1 MLQEVDE
8 GVLGGW
14 AFSGDAVDDILHAV
28 LFEDLEGVVA
38 EAGIEVFE
46 LAFGG
51 GVGAELEY
59 VVLCCRAGA
68 AYVAQA
74 KDAADADGEENH
86 LFHFGN
92 SPFGIFIIVIIMRPL
107 LLFLFMMPV
116 LAQRTATVC
125 GADGNANTCTMVE
138 TSRIGNLRFE
148 DYRVTNPAAPLV
160 NLDVRRAHLGQIPLG
175 NRNLICTVNP
185 NAAAILSAPTFR
197 FSSVISQV
205 NEIESLVSGQ
215 LNQEVF
221 AQTTVRDLVMSDGF
235 SIPQFVFRISRS
247 RGTTQLLFTMNP
259 SYQPNG
265 VTIPEYTSTH
275 VLAVDSVTG
284 RVSFPTE
291 LPSNTQVL
299 RIYWAIAVGLPGL
312 LNERA
317 EIKAVDPTPFGRP
330 LFSAEEV
337 RGFAAAI
344 SRAVLNY
351 ASPTIAPVL
360 DASCV
365 KGPFQACSAQDA
377 LESFGEVLSR
387 NGAEY
392 LATGAAT
399 PARIIGGNLANWAK
413 SGALANTTLANLTIV
428 LKPLTLLWP
437 TLERESFVAADRT
450 VITNWLRGFYG
461 TVAGSITLP
470 DYRGLE
476 AASILMMDSIQR
488 SDDAGFALSVE
499 RYFIGL
505 QQMRADGSMPLEV
518 QRGACALNYSNRAVA
533 SLVTIAES
541 AAAQGYDLYSLKV
554 NGRSL
559 DTAIEFLLDGYD
571 NGALVARYNNPSA
584 ECELGNVALDRRAL
598 DLSGASSSPAAWIE
612 IYLARFPNS
621 ALSNRLKSRV
631 GLTGF
636 AKRPLSHFSAAAN
649 TTCLFLTPQELSPIS
664 LPLLDAF
671 VGNQQS
677 GATRAV
683 LSERLGARVR
693 TASGVPVPNV
703 LVQFAVSDGAATV
716 EPASALTDPFGVAYA
731 RLKLGARSGVIRV
744 TATAVGASPV
754 VFTAAA
760 RGDDP
765 KLATGGVVGV
775 GGSVPSVKSAAPG
788 SILSLYGADFV
799 PAGMGRRATL
809 RDGRLPTVLEGI
821 CVYFGTTPA
830 FMLDA
835 YPTQLNVIVPALTG
849 ASVEVRVAKNC
860 GAPNEE
866 RTDPQTVAVRV
877 AAPEFF
883 FFDATV
889 SGNNPVA
896 AVDSVTQQFLGP
908 LTLFEGNA
916 KPAKPG
922 DFVTLYLTGLGATT
936 PAVAP
941 GAIALGQAT
950 LRGNL
955 ELRLAGQ
962 VVAASNI
969 LYAGFSPGSLIYQ
982 INFRVPAG
990 LPASNQ
996 PISVTVDGQTTP
1008 VGGYLTLSL
1017 R

>member
-1 MLQEVDE
+1 
-8 GVLGGW
+8 
-14 AFSGDAVDDILHAV
+14 
-28 LFEDLEGVVA
+28 
-38 EAGIEVFE
+38 
-46 LAFGG
+46 
-51 GVGAELEY
+51 
-59 VVLCCRAGA
+59 
-68 AYVAQA
+68 
-74 KDAADADGEENH
+74 
-86 LFHFGN
+86 
-92 SPFGIFIIVIIMRPL
+92 
-107 LLFLFMMPV
+107 MMPV

-125 GADGNANTCTMVE
+125 GADGNANTCTTVE

-754 VFTAAA
+754 VFTVTA

-941 GAIALGQAT
+941 GAIATGQASV
-950 LRGNL
+950 RGNL

>member
-1 MLQEVDE
+1 
-8 GVLGGW
+8 
-14 AFSGDAVDDILHAV
+14 
-28 LFEDLEGVVA
+28 
-38 EAGIEVFE
+38 
-46 LAFGG
+46 
-51 GVGAELEY
+51 
-59 VVLCCRAGA
+59 
-68 AYVAQA
+68 
-74 KDAADADGEENH
+74 
-86 LFHFGN
+86 
-92 SPFGIFIIVIIMRPL
+92 MRSL
-107 LLFLFMMPV
+107 LLFLFAMPV

-125 GADGNANTCTMVE
+125 GADGNANTCTTVE

-160 NLDVRRAHLGQIPLG
+160 NLEVRRAHLGQIPLG

-185 NAAAILSAPTFR
+185 NAAAILSAPTIR
-197 FSSVISQV
+197 FSSVSSQV
-205 NEIESLVSGQ
+205 TEIESLVAGQ
-215 LNQEVF
+215 LNQEVL

-247 RGTTQLLFTMNP
+247 RGTTQLLFTMSA

-275 VLAVDSVTG
+275 ALAVDSLTG

-291 LPSNTQVL
+291 LPLNTQVL
-299 RIYWAIAVGLPGL
+299 RIYWAVVVALPGL

-317 EIKAVDPTPFGRP
+317 DIKAVDPTPFGRL
-330 LFSAEEV
+330 LFTPEEV
-337 RGFAAAI
+337 RGFATTI

-351 ASPTIAPVL
+351 ASPTFAPVV

-365 KGPFQACSAQDA
+365 KGPFQACAAQDA
-377 LESFGEVLSR
+377 LESFGEALSR

-392 LATGAAT
+392 LATGATT
-399 PARIIGGNLANWAK
+399 PARIIGGNLASWARG
-413 SGALANTTLANLTIV
+413 GALANTTVANLMTV

-437 TLERESFVAADRT
+437 TLERDAVVAADRT
-450 VITNWLRGFYG
+450 AITNWLRPFYG
-461 TVAGSITLP
+461 TVAGSISLP

-476 AASILMMDSIQR
+476 AASIRMMDSIQR
-488 SDDAGFALSVE
+488 RDDAGFALSVE
-499 RYFIGL
+499 RYFIAL
-505 QQMRADGSMPLEV
+505 QQMRADGSMPLEA

-533 SLVTIAES
+533 NLVTIAES

-559 DTAIEFLLDGYD
+559 DTAIEFLLDAYD
-571 NGALVARYNNPSA
+571 NGALIARYNNPSA
-584 ECELGNVALDRRAL
+584 DCELGNVSLDRRAL
-598 DLSGASSSPAAWIE
+598 ELSGSTSSPAAWIE
-612 IYLARFPNS
+612 IYLARFPNTT
-621 ALSNRLKSRV
+621 LSNRLKSRV

-636 AKRPLSHFSAAAN
+636 ARRPLSHFSAGAN
-649 TTCLFLTPQELSPIS
+649 TTCLFLTPQELSPIP

-683 LSERLGARVR
+683 LPERIGARVR
-693 TASGVPVPNV
+693 TAAGVPVPNV
-703 LVQFAVSDGAATV
+703 LVQFAVSDGTATV
-716 EPASALTDPFGVAYA
+716 EPASGLTDPFGVAYA
-731 RLKLGARSGVIRV
+731 RLTLGARSGVVRV
-744 TATAVGASPV
+744 TAAAVGVAPV
-754 VFTAAA
+754 VFTATA

-765 KLATGGVVGV
+765 KLTPGGIVGV
-775 GGSVPSVKSAAPG
+775 GGSVPSVRSAAPG
-788 SILSLYGADFV
+788 AILSLYGADFV
-799 PAGMGRRATL
+799 PASVGRRATL
-809 RDGRLPTVLEGI
+809 RDGRLPTMLEGL

-830 FMLDA
+830 FLLDA

-849 ASVEVRVAKNC
+849 ASAEVRVAKNC
-860 GAPNEE
+860 GSPNEE
-866 RTDPQTVAVRV
+866 RTDPQTVAVAA

-883 FFDATV
+883 FFDATA
-889 SGNNPVA
+889 SGVNPVA
-896 AVDSVTQQFLGP
+896 AVDAVTQQFFGP

-922 DFVTLYLTGLGATT
+922 DLVTLYLTGLGATT
-936 PAVAP
+936 PSVAP
-941 GAIALGQAT
+941 GAIATGQST
-950 LRGNL
+950 VRGNL

-962 VVAASNI
+962 VIAPSNI

-996 PISVTVDGQTTP
+996 PISVTVDGQTSP
-1008 VGGYLTLSL
+1008 VGAYLTLSL